1 MPDKQNDPIPVE
13 TRWAIAPDWFPA
25 NHRSMEVLLKD
36 RLCARCAGKL
46 SDKKEPAPKALLATI
61 QNCCS
66 KSPDFIHE
74 KLPILESSFR
84 LFLTN
89 GNTPM
94 TLKEIS
100 AELAKVRY
108 GDAYLTSPETL
119 LRILKSDSYYGL
131 QEIND

>member
-1 MPDKQNDPIPVE
+1 MPNKQKDSIPNE

-25 NHRSMEVLLKD
+25 NHRSMEFLLKD
-36 RLCARCAGKL
+36 YLCAKCAGKL
-46 SDKKEPAPKALLATI
+46 SDKKEPASKALLASI

-74 KLPILESSFR
+74 KLPILESAFR

-100 AELAKVRY
+100 TELAKVRY
-108 GDAYLTSPETL
+108 GDVYRTSPETL
-119 LRILKSDSYYGL
+119 LRILKSDNYYGL
-131 QEIND
+131 QENNS